1 MQRDDYVKN
10 HHDGHDGPVDR
21 WTTFSPER
29 CRLVGILGGVP
40 DEGGDTCHPGTND
53 NKAVISR
60 SSGWETMS
68 MQSHYWFI
76 VCWCCALPH
85 RLWSRQLG
93 YDGPFYRYTALTL
106 LLWLHHSSHSSS
118 VMATA
123 LTYLPTFLSFFDTD
137 SNNKQCPLTQAQ
149 TSVTHRGRIWMVVN
163 KWNGGNDERHG
174 A

>member
-76 VCWCCALPH
+76 VCCCCALPH
-85 RLWSRQLG
+85 RLWSQLG
-93 YDGPFYRYTALTL
+93 YDGPFYRYSINIIIMTASLKSL
-106 LLWLHHSSHSSS
+106 
-118 VMATA
+118 VKCDGDC
-123 LTYLPTFLSFFDTD
+123 TYLPTYLSFFDTD
-137 SNNKQCPLTQAQ
+137 SNNKQCPLTQPQ